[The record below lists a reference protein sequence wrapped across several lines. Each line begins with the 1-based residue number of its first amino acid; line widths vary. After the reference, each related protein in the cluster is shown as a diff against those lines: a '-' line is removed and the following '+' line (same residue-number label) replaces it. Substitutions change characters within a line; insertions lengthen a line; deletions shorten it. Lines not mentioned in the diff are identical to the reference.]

1 MVAMFFYKMIFM
13 RNVYVYDKKKYFYFF
28 LRKRLINDF
37 NLLRIN
43 ESEMLNFKSTNNNDI
58 CIFVLNDVIDAI
70 DFIKFNSL
78 FKDRII
84 ICTEKKYIHEEF
96 NILLKN
102 KSVDISKLKNGFVQD
117 LLFKINKLITY

>member
-1 MVAMFFYKMIFM
+1 
-13 RNVYVYDKKKYFYFF
+13 
-28 LRKRLINDF
+28 
-37 NLLRIN
+37 
-43 ESEMLNFKSTNNNDI
+43 MLNFKSTNNNDI